1 MSGLL
6 LPLSHCLS
14 VAGRVGPHVATR
26 CRTPHSVVAVAVLEA
41 NIVFEHVFVPRG
53 SVKPAVLCG
62 ISSRLIGEQ
71 TKPVVGRFPCNTPVA
86 TSASLPLLP
95 LCQPLPLQ
103 RPGESIERKELGV
116 PLRDI
121 RLRIMCQRERICG
134 VAATLLVAAL
144 QLILG
149 PRRHV
154 PRRPAMVRRA
164 TEPLTANILAAGAG
178 QGTGRQSCYS
188 RLVAPAGGGTGRSGS
203 GALKLLWS
211 LFSWLLGEQS
221 FLRRESVVWSRIK
234 PRNSVCNELRH

>member
-41 NIVFEHVFVPRG
+41 NIVLEHVFVLRG
-53 SVKPAVLCG
+53 SVKPAALCG
-62 ISSRLIGEQ
+62 ISSSSRLIGEQ
-71 TKPVVGRFPCNTPVA
+71 TKPVVGRFPCNPPVA

-178 QGTGRQSCYS
+178 HRAQADKAATVDLLLRPE
-188 RLVAPAGGGTGRSGS
+188 VEPAAPAP
-203 GALKLLWS
+203 ALSSSCGLSSPGCLVS
-211 LFSWLLGEQS
+211 NP
-221 FLRRESVVWSRIK
+221 FLAEYSVVADQAS
-234 PRNSVCNELRH
+234 